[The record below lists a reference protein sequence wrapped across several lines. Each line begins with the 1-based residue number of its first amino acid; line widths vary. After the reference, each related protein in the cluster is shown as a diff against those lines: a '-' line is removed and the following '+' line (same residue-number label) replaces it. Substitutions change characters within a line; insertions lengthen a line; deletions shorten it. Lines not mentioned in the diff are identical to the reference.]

1 MSFEI
6 NKIYNEDCIAAMK
19 RMEDGCVDFV
29 LTDIPYDAINQYVS
43 NGLRELNKDK
53 ADEKT
58 FELGDFLEEVYR
70 LTNNSIC
77 IFCGKEQFSTI
88 FSFFSEKKGTTRAIC
103 WQKTNP
109 SPMNGQYIYLSGV
122 ELAVWFKKPG
132 GGTFNAH
139 CKNTVFNHPNGK
151 RDIHP
156 TQKNVKLF
164 EELILDNS
172 NEGDLIF
179 DPCMGGGT
187 TAIAAMN
194 TGRNY
199 LGFELE
205 EKYYDKTVE
214 KIARA
219 KEEKESGKKK
229 KKK

>member
-1 MSFEI
+1 MGFEI
-6 NKIYNEDCIAAMK
+6 NNIYNTDCIVAMK
-19 RMEDGCVDFV
+19 EMEDGCVDFV
-29 LTDIPYDAINQYVS
+29 LTDIPYDAVNAYVS

-53 ADEKT
+53 ADEIT
-58 FELGDFLEEVYR
+58 FDLQEFLNEVYR
-70 LTNNSIC
+70 LTNNSVC

-88 FSFFSEKKGTTRAIC
+88 FAFFSEKKGTTRAIVYE
-103 WQKTNP
+103 KSNP

-139 CKNTVFNHPNGK
+139 CKNTVFKHPNGK

-156 TQKNVKLF
+156 TQKNLKLF

-187 TAIAAMN
+187 TAIASIN
-194 TGRNY
+194 TNRNY
-199 LGFELE
+199 LGFELDPT
-205 EKYYDKTVE
+205 YYEKTVE
-214 KIARA
+214 KIRKV
-219 KEEKESGKKK
+219 KEEKENSKK
-229 KKK
+229 